1 MISPELLRRYPV
13 FAGVDADQLVILAR
27 TAQEVAAAAGEFFF
41 REGDKLDR
49 MYIVVDGEV
58 AIVTHLPS
66 PLATTGAPAY
76 RKKREVV
83 LSTVGAGGMFAWS
96 GLVPPHEAT
105 SSAKAVTACRVI
117 AFDCAQLR
125 ARLDED
131 HGLGY
136 VMMQR
141 LAQVMRDRI
150 SDMHMETIACLVD

>member
-1 MISPELLRRYPV
+1 MISTELLRRYPI

-27 TAQEVAAAAGEFFF
+27 TAQEVAAATGEFFF

-58 AIVTHLPS
+58 AIVTHLS
-66 PLATTGAPAY
+66 S
-76 RKKREVV
+76 RKREVV

-96 GLVPPHEAT
+96 GLVAPHEAT

-117 AFDCAQLR
+117 AFDCVQLR
-125 ARLDED
+125 ARFDED